1 MLAQENSILF
11 DLNSVRKDFPLLHR
25 LVNDKP
31 LIYFDNGATTQKP
44 KSVIDAVNNYYNFQN
59 ANIHRGVHTLSQ
71 EITIAYEKT
80 RVTVQKHLNATF
92 PHEIIF
98 TKGTTDSIN
107 LVAYSFGKK
116 YVHEGDEVLISA
128 MEHHSN
134 ILPWQQMCVDKK
146 AVLKVIPINNNG
158 EIDIEIFRSL
168 LNSKTKIV
176 ALTQVSNTLGT
187 INPVKELIALA
198 HQHEIP
204 VLIDGAQAVPHMNVD
219 VQDLDADFYCF
230 SAHKLYGPTGVG
242 ILFGKEKWLNP
253 MPPYQTGGGVI
264 ETVQFNKTTFAPLPL
279 KFEAGTPHIA
289 GAIGLA
295 AAIDYVN
302 QIGLDKIADYEHQL
316 LNYATAKLLNMQSVK
331 IIGTAKNKAAV
342 ISFIVK
348 DIHPFDI
355 GMILDKQGIAVRT
368 GHHCTQP
375 LMQFFGIP
383 GTVRASFSFYNSL
396 EEIDLFIHG
405 LKKAI
410 QMLN

>member
-71 EITIAYEKT
+71 EITIAYEKA

-134 ILPWQQMCVDKK
+134 ILPWQQMCDDKK